1 MQAGFVAPSTGR
13 VVALIFLAWLSMLG
27 VDFLVHAGLL
37 ASLYTQS
44 SPFLLS
50 PTTAF
55 TLIPLGYLSFA
66 LLVLLLV
73 WLMIR
78 LQVAGWRAGAIFGL
92 ELGGLMW
99 GAFVL
104 GLLSISTAPAPLLVG
119 WLVGQTVELGIAGA
133 VVGSGFGGR
142 RLRWLVGIAV
152 ALLVL
157 CVSATILLQSLGVV
171 PTIRLPS

>member
-1 MQAGFVAPSTGR
+1 MQAGFVVPSMGR
-13 VVALIFLAWLSMLG
+13 VVTLIFIAWLSMLG

-50 PTTAF
+50 PATAF
-55 TLIPLGYLSFA
+55 NLIPVGYVSF
-66 LLVLLLV
+66 LLLTVLLV

-78 LQVAGWRAGAIFGL
+78 LQVVGWRGGVIFGL

-104 GLLSISTAPAPLLVG
+104 GLLSISTAGAPLLVG
-119 WLVGQTVELGIAGA
+119 WFVGQTVELGIAGA
-133 VVGSGFGGR
+133 VVGSGLAGTR
-142 RLRWLVGIAV
+142 VWRLLWVVVGV
-152 ALLVL
+152 VVVCVL
-157 CVSATILLQSLGVV
+157 ATILLQSIGVT
-171 PTIRLPS
+171 PITRLPS

>member
-1 MQAGFVAPSTGR
+1 MQAEFMAPTAGR

-37 ASLYTQS
+37 ANLYTQS

-55 TLIPLGYLSFA
+55 ALIPLGYLSFA
-66 LLVLLLV
+66 LLALLLV

-104 GLLSISTAPAPLLVG
+104 GLHSISTAGVPLLVS
-119 WLVGQTVELGIAGA
+119 WLVGQTVELGIAGS
-133 VVGSGFGGR
+133 VVGSGLGGR
-142 RLRWLVGIAV
+142 RLRWLVGV
-152 ALLVL
+152 VVGLLVL
-157 CVSATILLQSLGVV
+157 CVGATILLQSLGVV